1 MSCLPRVVFVA
12 VLVIAA
18 GCSPAFNWRT
28 VRADAPGLEL
38 LLPCKPDKGTRSVP
52 LAGQPV
58 EMSMLGCDAG
68 DATFAVAW
76 APVPPG
82 IDVGDALN
90 HWKTATLA
98 HLHATPSPADTR
110 PAAFI
115 PPGALP
121 VPQALRMVVV
131 GQRANGAP
139 VVADAAWFA
148 QMPGNWQWR
157 PRDAKLS
164 SRAFAALASGRM
176 GQAAIGTVVNPGTTL
191 VLQAIAEVKRDFPDI
206 LIQVEM
212 DYNRPL
218 VAKLLYGGG
227 RLRTLICGGKITL
240 QDHTRSEFNGEYV
253 LMSVRLQATR
263 EEYRAKFTAFNV
275 GGGLIWV
282 LGIVTSGYFF
292 GNIPWVRENLEKIIW
307 AMILIPGLL
316 AIYGAWRAGRSE
328 RKAP

>member
-38 LLPCKPDKGTRSVP
+38 LLPCKPDKGARSVP

-58 EMSMLGCDAG
+58 DMSMLGCDAG
-68 DATFAVAW
+68 DATFTVAW

-121 VPQALRMVVV
+121 VPQALRMVVT

-148 QMPGNWQWR
+148 R
-157 PRDAKLS
+157 
-164 SRAFAALASGRM
+164 RM
-176 GQAAIGTVVNPGTTL
+176 G
-191 VLQAIAEVKRDFPDI
+191 
-206 LIQVEM
+206 
-212 DYNRPL
+212 
-218 VAKLLYGGG
+218 
-227 RLRTLICGGKITL
+227 
-240 QDHTRSEFNGEYV
+240 RSTYV
-253 LMSVRLQATR
+253 LNAVVYSPKPDAAVATTFF
-263 EEYRAKFTAFNV
+263 E
-275 GGGLIWV
+275 
-282 LGIVTSGYFF
+282 GIRF
-292 GNIPWVRENLEKIIW
+292 P
-307 AMILIPGLL
+307 
-316 AIYGAWRAGRSE
+316 
-328 RKAP
+328 